1 MTTTKSV
8 RFILAYTF
16 ILAAIAFAQNVGAP
30 ISTHFELTGDRT
42 TWFLIFQGIN
52 IFMMALGVHAWR
64 KLDLLHK
71 DATET
76 ETPC

>member
-1 MTTTKSV
+1 
-8 RFILAYTF
+8 
-16 ILAAIAFAQNVGAP
+16 
-30 ISTHFELTGDRT
+30 
-42 TWFLIFQGIN
+42 
-52 IFMMALGVHAWR
+52 MMALGVHAWR